1 MTTKVV
7 SLFGIFVLSISR
19 KFNICRLINK
29 KKPVGILKCP
39 ILSAKGY
46 FSCSDNNNMVLEL
59 EVLWLSEEDVKA
71 VLGMDDA
78 IFSVENAFRDHA
90 LGRAQMPP
98 KSYLYFPKYGGDLRT
113 MPAYLEGQDIA
124 GVKIVNVH
132 PGNPGKGLPTVMA
145 LFVLSSPQTGAPI
158 SIMGA
163 TYLTSIRTGAAG
175 GIAAKYLARPESK
188 VVGMVGAGAQARTQL
203 MALSRFFKIKLVI
216 VSDRSIES
224 AHNFEM
230 DARRFLDC
238 EYQLTTSPRD
248 ACNCDILV
256 TTTPARSPVV
266 KNGWVKAG
274 THINAIGADAKGK
287 QELESI
293 LTKRAK
299 VVVDDMT
306 QAVHSGEVNVP
317 ISEGVLS
324 PQEIHA
330 QIGDVIVGK
339 MPARTSS
346 DEITIFDS
354 TGLAIQDVATANV
367 AYRNATAAG
376 RGIRLKF
383 L

>member
-1 MTTKVV
+1 MKYQA
-7 SLFGIFVLSISR
+7 LPG
-19 KFNICRLINK
+19 
-29 KKPVGILKCP
+29 
-39 ILSAKGY
+39 KGY
-46 FSCSDNNNMVLEL
+46 FSCLTKNSIMSGL

-78 IFSVENAFRDHA
+78 IIAVENAFRDQA
-90 LGRAQMPP
+90 AGTAQMPP
-98 KSYLYFPKYGGDLRT
+98 KSYLYFPKYSGDLRT
-113 MPAYLEGQDIA
+113 MPAYLEGLDLA

-132 PGNPGKGLPTVMA
+132 PGNPAKGLPTVMA
-145 LFVLSSPQTGAPI
+145 LFVLNSPQTGAPI
-158 SIMGA
+158 SIMSA

-203 MALSRFFKIKLVI
+203 LALSKVFKIETVI
-216 VSDRSIES
+216 VSDRSMEG
-224 AHNFEM
+224 ALAFEKEGR
-230 DARRFLDC
+230 AILDC
-238 EYQLTTSPRD
+238 EYRFTTNPRE
-248 ACNCDILV
+248 ACDCDILV
-256 TTTPARSPVV
+256 TTTPSRLPVV
-266 KNGWVKAG
+266 KDAWIKPG

-287 QELESI
+287 QELESS

-317 ISEGVLS
+317 ISEGMLR
-324 PQEIHA
+324 PEEIYA
-330 QIGDVIVGK
+330 QIGEVLEGIVPG
-339 MPARTSS
+339 RTSS

-367 AYRNATAAG
+367 VYKNALEAG